1 MSVIKEMEKTKYWWK
16 YHSEQRQE
24 QTPPHIWNRLN
35 NSKKGGVK
43 SSVKKIYIFLLQ
55 RHRRQDY
62 YERKRSHKSTP
73 IRSILQKK
81 VQTIPHTPVNNAAN
95 LRAFCFSVLVF

>member
-1 MSVIKEMEKTKYWWK
+1 MGKTKYWWK

-24 QTPPHIWNRLN
+24 QTPPHIWNRLD

-43 SSVKKIYIFLLQ
+43 SSVKKNLFLLQ
-55 RHRRQDY
+55 RHHRKDY
-62 YERKRSHKSTP
+62 YERKGSHKSTP